1 MKPLATQKNIWK
13 DISEKL
19 VIYKIF
25 WYFRS
30 KVGGNVCKVLTK
42 THTLQILAPTLHL
55 QYLMNKVLK

>member
-30 KVGGNVCKVLTK
+30 KVGANVCKVLTK
-42 THTLQILAPTLHL
+42 THTLQILTPTLHL
-55 QYLMNKVLK
+55 Q